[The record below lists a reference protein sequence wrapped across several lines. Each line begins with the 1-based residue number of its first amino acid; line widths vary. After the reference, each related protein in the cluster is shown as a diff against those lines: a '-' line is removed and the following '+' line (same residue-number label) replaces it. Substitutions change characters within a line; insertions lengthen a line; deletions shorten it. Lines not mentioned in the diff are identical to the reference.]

1 MAVNLICLT
10 KKKRKMK
17 NVFFALFVSS
27 IFVFA
32 SCGGPSAEEQKR
44 MEDSL
49 VNALNQAFDQM
60 NVALDS
66 VETTL
71 EVDTTAVAPE

>member
-1 MAVNLICLT
+1 
-10 KKKRKMK
+10 MK

-27 IFVFA
+27 IFVLA

-44 MEDSL
+44 LEDSL
-49 VNALNQAFDQM
+49 VNALNTAFDQM

-71 EVDTTAVAPE
+71 EVDTAAVVEEVTE